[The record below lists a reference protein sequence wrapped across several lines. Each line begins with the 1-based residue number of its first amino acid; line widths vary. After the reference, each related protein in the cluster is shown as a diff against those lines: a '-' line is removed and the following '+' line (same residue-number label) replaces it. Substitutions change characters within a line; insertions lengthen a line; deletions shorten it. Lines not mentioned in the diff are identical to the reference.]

1 MANNTAIVASVDED
15 FIKIAFG
22 SELADVIFCQLLRHK
37 AQVILQAMDQ
47 TVTDIYERPNSFGLW
62 EDLQHDIKRIEAINV
77 LLEYHGQELINVVSK
92 MEEGVL

>member
-1 MANNTAIVASVDED
+1 MSNNTAIVASVDED
-15 FIKIAFG
+15 SIKISFG
-22 SELADVIFCQLLRHK
+22 SELADMIFCQLLRYK
-37 AQVILQAMDQ
+37 AQSILQAMDQ

-62 EDLQHDIKRIEAINV
+62 KDLQHDIKRIEAINV